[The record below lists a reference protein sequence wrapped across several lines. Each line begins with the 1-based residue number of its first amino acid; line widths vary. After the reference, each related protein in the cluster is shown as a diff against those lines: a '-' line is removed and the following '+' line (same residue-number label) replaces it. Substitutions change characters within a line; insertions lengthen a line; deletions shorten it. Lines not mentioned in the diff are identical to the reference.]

1 MSDAERVQTSLL
13 AVVEKRCLIW
23 IAQRLPRAV
32 SSDHL
37 TVLALLAL
45 LVAGAGFALARVRL
59 EALALVVLG
68 LAVNWFGD
76 SLDGTVAR
84 VRRQPRP
91 RYGFYVDHVV
101 DAVGA
106 AALLVGLAVSGFMS
120 PTVALA
126 LLAAYFM
133 LCVEVFLATHTVG
146 TFTMSYFRVGP
157 TELRILLAL
166 GTVAFYLHPARSVF
180 GMAATPFDVG
190 GVIGV
195 VGLVATFFR
204 AAVTHTRLLYRAE
217 PLPARREAA

>member
-1 MSDAERVQTSLL
+1 MPEADRVQTSLL
-13 AVVEKRCLIW
+13 AGVEKRCLIW
-23 IAQRLPRAV
+23 IAERLPRAI

-37 TVLALLAL
+37 TLLAL
-45 LVAGAGFALARVRL
+45 VSLLIAGAGFALARVRL
-59 EALALVVLG
+59 EALVLVIVG
-68 LAVNWFGD
+68 LTANWFGD

-101 DAVGA
+101 DAIGA

-120 PTVALA
+120 PVIALA

-157 TELRILLAL
+157 TELRILLAI
-166 GTVAFYLHPARSVF
+166 GTVAFYLHPARTVL
-180 GMAATPFDVG
+180 GLPITPFDVG
-190 GVIGV
+190 GAIGTI
-195 VGLVATFFR
+195 GLLGTFGR
-204 AAVTHTRLLYRAE
+204 AAVAHTRLLYRAE
-217 PLPARREAA
+217 PLPARPEAA